1 MLVPDLSNG
10 LDPFSPWGI
19 ALLTFGV
26 IFTFCI
32 PFFLIKSDDFNPD
45 KGGKAYQDE
54 MRAKKIASLYPKK
67 P

>member
-1 MLVPDLSNG
+1 VPDLSNG

-26 IFTFCI
+26 VFTFCI

-45 KGGKAYQDE
+45 KGSKAYQDE
-54 MRAKKIASLYPKK
+54 MRAKK
-67 P
+67 